1 MVKYVPDRTGRFSQR
16 PHYEPKELDRE
27 CENII
32 AGFLK
37 ERHGAAKYP
46 VSTDDLTVLVERDS
60 ESLDQ
65 FADLSSYGCNVEG
78 LTHFQAGRKPRVR
91 ISASLAGD
99 ENRQNRLRTT
109 LAHEYGHVRFHA
121 YLWDL
126 EPPGGPD
133 LLKSNPNASMQ
144 ICYRDNILD
153 AAQTD
158 WMEWQAGYV
167 CGALL
172 MPASKV
178 RELAG
183 AYLESHGL
191 FGVVGQRDSHGLAL
205 IESARTGFEVSAD
218 AARIRLLKLG
228 ILGTAS
234 AGPSLSSSSFRRA
247 PVIGD
252 PGVAFRSRPCYA
264 IEPIG

>member
-46 VSTDDLTVLVERDS
+46 VSNDDLTVLISWGGRSSASSKVRDT

-78 LTHFQAGRKPRVR
+78 LTHFQPGRKPRVR
-91 ISASLAGD
+91 ISACLAGD
-99 ENRQNRLRTT
+99 ENRQNRLRAT

-126 EPPGGPD
+126 EPPGPD

-153 AAQTD
+153 AAHTD

-183 AYLESHGL
+183 AHLESHWL
-191 FGVVGQRDSHGLAL
+191 FGV
-205 IESARTGFEVSAD
+205 
-218 AARIRLLKLG
+218 
-228 ILGTAS
+228 
-234 AGPSLSSSSFRRA
+234 
-247 PVIGD
+247 
-252 PGVAFRSRPCYA
+252 GVAGQPH
-264 IEPIG
+264 